1 LHGGALLL
9 DETKEILDAS
19 EVMQDSDMGFA
30 VFAEGLDD
38 AIVAATVG
46 LVRLEGGHDY
56 VYT

>member
-1 LHGGALLL
+1 
-9 DETKEILDAS
+9 
-19 EVMQDSDMGFA
+19 MGFA

-46 LVRLEGGHDY
+46 LVGLEGGHDY